1 MYRTYI
7 LYFSS
12 RVRCRW
18 SQLSPLYSGHVAL
31 WHLFCVSVSATVC
44 CPGTIFRAA
53 CAPEQTVHLT
63 FPESTNR
70 YQIYCPK
77 GVVLYCLRQ
86 FHNAQVSQTGSVH
99 YMDFFLYWV
108 GYCVTRTNV
117 SVFLVSSLLS
127 LGVQFAYR
135 HGNPMVQRQKCG
147 RWCNPAIEQK
157 AMYKL
162 VPLPAYHEA
171 CCMRL

>member
-18 SQLSPLYSGHVAL
+18 SQLFPLYSGHVAL
-31 WHLFCVSVSATVC
+31 RHLFCVSVSATVC

-63 FPESTNR
+63 VPESTNR

-99 YMDFFLYWV
+99 YMIFFSILGRILRHTHECKCIPSVQPALV
-108 GYCVTRTNV
+108 GRAVCIQARESDGAEAEMWQLVQSSDRTESNV
-117 SVFLVSSLLS
+117 QVGAL
-127 LGVQFAYR
+127 
-135 HGNPMVQRQKCG
+135 
-147 RWCNPAIEQK
+147 
-157 AMYKL
+157 
-162 VPLPAYHEA
+162 A
-171 CCMRL
+171 CIP